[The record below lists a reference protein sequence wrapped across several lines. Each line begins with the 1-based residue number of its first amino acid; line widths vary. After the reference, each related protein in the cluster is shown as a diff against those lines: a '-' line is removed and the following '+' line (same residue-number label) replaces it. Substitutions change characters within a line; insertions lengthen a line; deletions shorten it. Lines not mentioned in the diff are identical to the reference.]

1 VSAPDILHPVQF
13 RREPDDDYDKAA
25 EYDAKGADETANFGY
40 SDTDQADYQYDRQGK
55 QQTDTR
61 PKGEVF

>member
-1 VSAPDILHPVQF
+1 VSATDSLHPVQF

-25 EYDAKGADETANFGY
+25 EYDGAGSDETANFGY
-40 SDTDQADYQYDRQGK
+40 SDVDLPDYQYERTGK
-55 QQTDTR
+55 SKTKTS